1 MGSRNPQKEMLK
13 NIGAF
18 ETCTEVIDHALKSA
32 KTKVKKLEGLK
43 EELKTF
49 FYRFDEACRLY
60 KVDVIGTDCKISLS
74 LMRRKKMVLTSS
86 HSMRVGQRVT

>member
-32 KTKVKKLEGLK
+32 KTKIKKLEGLK
-43 EELKTF
+43 VELKTF
-49 FYRFDEACRLY
+49 FYRFDEAYRLY
-60 KVDVIGTDCKISLS
+60 KADFI
-74 LMRRKKMVLTSS
+74 
-86 HSMRVGQRVT
+86 